1 MQLELLTPFSRDG
14 GLTLHVNGD
23 CMAGTFADG
32 SQLRVRRRAAYLPGD
47 VLVYARG
54 DGELVSHRLLGFLP
68 GRSGWRVLTRADNQT
83 QADSP
88 AGLSRV
94 LGRVTHIDGAAL
106 QCSLAKRIRSGL
118 AYFPGVAGWLKKR
131 LAAPHK
137 NTRRAR

>member
-1 MQLELLTPFSRDG
+1 MQLELLIPFTRDG

-23 CMAGTFADG
+23 CMSGTFADG
-32 SQLRVRRRAAYLPGD
+32 SQLQMRRRAAYLPGD

-94 LGRVTHIDGAAL
+94 LGRVTHVDGVAL
-106 QCSLAKRIRSGL
+106 KCSVAKRIRSGL
-118 AYFPGVAGWLKKR
+118 AYFPGVAGWLKRR

-137 NTRRAR
+137 ST